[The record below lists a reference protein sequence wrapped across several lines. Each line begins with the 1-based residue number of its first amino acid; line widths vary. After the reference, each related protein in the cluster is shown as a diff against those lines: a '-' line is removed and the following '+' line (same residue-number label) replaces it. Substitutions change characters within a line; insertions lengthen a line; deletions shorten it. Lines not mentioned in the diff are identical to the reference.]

1 MAPRTSTVITWRYQQ
16 LFVVLSSVILE
27 WVLMLLLLFEGL
39 LSYLV
44 TTFASLC
51 KLHPPCPMCTRLD
64 HVFGTAQPGFYRDLM
79 CNSHKAEASSWAFC
93 HIHQKLVDVHSMCES
108 CLLSFATNKKSNLA
122 TYRSL
127 AGKLGVGIGNE
138 GFRPS
143 FSLDNSS
150 EASVIK
156 EDITNTLCSCC
167 SSPLKVKSYPSM
179 VLQNIASA
187 IDTEVNTRHVSR
199 DQLVEEISLVR
210 YSELKT
216 SDSESEPW
224 QHGGVAS
231 LLDDAVD
238 NLKEDFTLSHPKTK
252 FAGVIPTDDIAQD
265 QVAKNSDLI
274 QLQNGGSDS
283 KNSQV
288 SAELYHFR
296 ADGNANLQSTDFSS
310 KTVQHPTEDSDTT
323 DKSED
328 DVWHNA
334 LDSISELS
342 VTDKPAET
350 STAEN
355 EPKAEFTDRT
365 AMKDSFKAHEDL
377 QLLLSQVSPNDAIN
391 IPGVQEQAILN
402 NITRALSLDRN
413 YSGSISESM
422 AIDEAEEHCT
432 VDQLKKQIE
441 LDRKSISLL
450 WKELEEERNAS
461 AIATNQTMSMITRLQ
476 EEKAAMQMETLQ
488 YQRMMEEQ
496 SQYDREDLQKMA
508 AMVQELEAE
517 IEGYKTKLRDQS
529 LVNEIRD
536 AMRISRSEECETSMS
551 RTARSLSLFED
562 EKAYISKHLKKLRQK
577 LHQFSN
583 NGKFIDPKKIDDKE
597 DTFDVTNSEDVYQ
610 DADEDSE
617 MTNSENSEM
626 TNVIRNGRNFRY
638 LSNGT
643 EGLTN
648 GKDDPEGQYYAMVS
662 ENDLVNFED
671 EISELTAKLKALE
684 ADHSFLEHSIN
695 SLRNGQEGKELI
707 HGIAC
712 SLRELRKMGITWKDC
727 D

>member
-1 MAPRTSTVITWRYQQ
+1 
-16 LFVVLSSVILE
+16 
-27 WVLMLLLLFEGL
+27 
-39 LSYLV
+39 
-44 TTFASLC
+44 
-51 KLHPPCPMCTRLD
+51 MCTRLD
-64 HVFGTAQPGFYRDLM
+64 HVFGTVQPGFYRDLM

-108 CLLSFATNKKSNLA
+108 CLLSFATDKKSNLA

-127 AGKLGVGIGNE
+127 AGKLRVGIGNE
-138 GFRPS
+138 DCRLS
-143 FSLDNSS
+143 FSLDNAS

-156 EDITNTLCSCC
+156 EDTTNTLCSCC
-167 SSPLKVKSYPSM
+167 SSPLKVKSYPSV

-187 IDTEVNTRHVSR
+187 IDTEVNSRHVSR
-199 DQLVEEISLVR
+199 DQLVEEISNVR

-238 NLKEDFTLSHPKTK
+238 NLKEDFTLIHPQTK
-252 FAGVIPTDDIAQD
+252 FAGVISPDDIAQD
-265 QVAKNSDLI
+265 QMAKNSDLI

-288 SAELYHFR
+288 SAELYNLK
-296 ADGNANLQSTDFSS
+296 ADGNANLQSTDFSR
-310 KTVQHPTEDSDTT
+310 KTVQHPTEDSDTI
-323 DKSED
+323 DISEEE
-328 DVWHNA
+328 VWHNA
-334 LDSISELS
+334 LSSISELS
-342 VTDKPAET
+342 GTDKPAET
-350 STAEN
+350 SAAEN
-355 EPKAEFTDRT
+355 EPEAEFTDRT
-365 AMKDSFKAHEDL
+365 AIKDSFRAHEDL

-422 AIDEAEEHCT
+422 AINEAEEDCT

-461 AIATNQTMSMITRLQ
+461 AIATNQTMAMITRLQ

-508 AMVQELEAE
+508 AIVQELEAE

-529 LVNEIRD
+529 LVTEIRD
-536 AMRISRSEECETSMS
+536 AMRISCSEECETSMS
-551 RTARSLSLFED
+551 RAARSLSFFED
-562 EKAYISKHLKKLRQK
+562 EKVYISKHLKKLRQK

-583 NGKFIDPKKIDDKE
+583 NGKFIDPTKIDDKE
-597 DTFDVTNSEDVYQ
+597 DTFDVTDSEDVYQ

-617 MTNSENSEM
+617 ITNLENSEKA
-626 TNVIRNGRNFRY
+626 NVIRNGRNFRY
-638 LSNGT
+638 LSNGA

-648 GKDDPEGQYYAMVS
+648 GKDDPKGQYYAMVS

-671 EISELTAKLKALE
+671 DISELTAKLKALE
-684 ADHSFLEHSIN
+684 SDRSFLEHSIN
-695 SLRNGQEGKELI
+695 SLKNGQEGKELI

-712 SLRELRKMGITWKDC
+712 SLRELRRMGITWKDC